1 MPGSFGVDMS
11 AYGDDQIGRV
21 LGARYRLVTPVGSGA
36 SATVYQADDVQL
48 RRTVAVKLLHPTLAA
63 DPTFLKR
70 FRAEAQAA
78 AGLSH
83 PNVMAVFDWGE
94 DNGTPYLVLEYLAG
108 GSLRAMLDLGRL
120 LSPSQALVLG
130 LEAARGLD
138 YAHKRGVVHRDIKP
152 ANLLFGEDGRLR
164 IADFGLARAIS
175 EASWTEPDGVMLGTA
190 RYASPEQA
198 TGQPLDGKSD
208 VYSLALS
215 MVEAVTGS
223 VPFAAETTVAT
234 LMARLGKLLPVSADL
249 GPLAPV
255 LERSGRPD
263 PEERYDSAEMGRA
276 LLATAERLPR
286 PAPLPL
292 VVTQAPK
299 RHDETVL
306 GVPVLAQPSP
316 PARGPATPPMIDP
329 TATVAPVVI
338 APEEVAEPGLSLPS
352 NSVDDS
358 EAIKALNL
366 GKPKKARLGRGALWG
381 MVLALVALVGGGGFW
396 AVTANK
402 VKTHAVPSMLLLPE
416 GEARN
421 LVSPFGF
428 TVQTKAEKSD
438 DTPTPGVVI
447 AQDPPQGTL
456 LKKGDSIYLTVSDGP
471 KLAKLPD
478 ITKLTSAEA
487 KKLLESEKL
496 VYKEAPKVFDENAL
510 IDTVMSWTVEGQ
522 TLAVDAAVAKGTVV
536 EAVVSAGPKPRQVPE
551 IRSMNW
557 EQARAAI
564 EAAGLKAVK
573 LEDIFSE
580 KWAAGIVASIDPGV
594 ESELPRGGEV
604 KIAISKGPDVVIV
617 PNIYASSLTK
627 AVEVLKE
634 AGLEQGTIEG
644 PIDRPVISCDPPPG
658 TKVKRG
664 TKVNLRLG

>member
-120 LSPSQALVLG
+120 LSPSQTLVIG

-198 TGQPLDGKSD
+198 TGQPLDGRSD

-263 PEERYDSAEMGRA
+263 PEERYDAAEMGRA
-276 LLATAERLPR
+276 LLSTAERLPR
-286 PAPLPL
+286 PVPLPL
-292 VVTQAPK
+292 VVTRPPQ
-299 RHDETVL
+299 RQDETAL
-306 GVPVLAQPSP
+306 GVPVLPKPSG
-316 PARGPATPPMIDP
+316 PARGPATAPMITPAAPVDP
-329 TATVAPVVI
+329 VVAPQ
-338 APEEVAEPGLSLPS
+338 EEGAEPALSLPS

-358 EAIKALNL
+358 AAIAALNL
-366 GKPKKARLGRGALWG
+366 GKAKKRRLGRGALWG
-381 MVLALVALVGGGGFW
+381 MVLALLALVGGGAFW
-396 AVTANK
+396 AINVNK
-402 VKTHAVPSMLLLPE
+402 VKSYAVPSLLLLPE

-421 LVSPFGF
+421 TVSPFGF
-428 TVQTKAEKSD
+428 SVQIKTEKSD
-438 DTPTPGVVI
+438 DTPTPGVVL
-447 AQDPPQGTL
+447 AQDPPQGTF
-456 LKKGDSIYLTVSDGP
+456 LKKGDSIYLTLSDGP

-478 ITKLTSAEA
+478 ITKLPFEDA
-487 KKLLESEKL
+487 KKLLETEKL
-496 VYKEAPKVFDENAL
+496 VYKEASRVFDEDAPIN
-510 IDTVMSWTVEGQ
+510 TVMSWSVAGQ
-522 TLAVDAAVAKGTVV
+522 TLPVGSEVAKGTVV
-536 EAVVSAGPKPRQVPE
+536 EAVVSDGPKARQVPE

-557 EQARAAI
+557 EDAKAAV
-564 EAAGLKAVK
+564 EAAGLKPVRQ
-573 LEDIFSE
+573 EDIFSD
-580 KWAAGIVASIDPGV
+580 KWAAGIVAAIDPGV
-594 ESELPRGGEV
+594 ERELPRGGEV
-604 KIAISKGPDVVIV
+604 KIAISKGPDLVTV
-617 PNIYASSLTK
+617 PRIYADSLTK

-644 PIDRPVISCDPPPG
+644 PIDRIVVDTNPKEG

-664 TKVNLRLG
+664 TPVDIKLA

>member
-63 DPTFLKR
+63 DPTFLRR

-120 LSPSQALVLG
+120 LSPSQALVVG

-152 ANLLFGEDGRLR
+152 ANLLFGQDGRLR

-215 MVEAVTGS
+215 IVEAVTGS

-292 VVTQAPK
+292 VITQAPK
-299 RHDETVL
+299 RHDETAL
-306 GVPVLAQPSP
+306 GVPVAPQLSP
-316 PARGPATPPMIDP
+316 PSRGPATTPMVEPP
-329 TATVAPVVI
+329 AAPVIVP
-338 APEEVAEPGLSLPS
+338 AVETAEPGLSLPS

-366 GKPKKARLGRGALWG
+366 GKPKKRRLGRGALWG
-381 MVLALVALVGGGGFW
+381 MVLALVALVGGGAFW
-396 AVTANK
+396 AITVNK
-402 VKTHAVPSMLLLPE
+402 VKTHPVPSLLLLPE

-421 LVSPFGF
+421 LISPFGF
-428 TVQTKAEKSD
+428 AVQVKAEKSD
-438 DTPTPGVVI
+438 DTPTPGVII
-447 AQDPPQGTL
+447 AQDPPAGTP
-456 LKKGDSIYLTVSDGP
+456 LKKGDSILLTVSDGP
-471 KLAKLPD
+471 RLAKLPN
-478 ITKLTSAEA
+478 ITKLTNGEA
-487 KKLLESEKL
+487 KKLLEGEKL
-496 VYKEAPKVFDENAL
+496 VYKEARVFDEDAP

-536 EAVVSAGPKPRQVPE
+536 EAVVSDGPKPRQVPE

-557 EQARAAI
+557 EQAKAAI
-564 EAAGLKAVK
+564 EAAGLKAVRV
-573 LEDIFSE
+573 EDIFSD
-580 KWAAGIVASIDPGV
+580 KWGAGIVASIDPGV
-594 ESELPRGGEV
+594 ERELPRGGEV
-604 KIAISKGPDVVIV
+604 KIAISKGPDLVVV

-644 PIDRPVISCDPPPG
+644 PIERPVISCDPPPG

-664 TKVNLRLG
+664 TPVNLRLG

>member
-1 MPGSFGVDMS
+1 MS

-21 LGARYRLVTPVGSGA
+21 LGARYRLLTPVGSGA

-120 LSPSQALVLG
+120 LSPSQALVVG

-198 TGQPLDGKSD
+198 TGLPLDGKSD

-215 MVEAVTGS
+215 LVESVTGS

-263 PEERYDSAEMGRA
+263 PDERYDSAEMGRA
-276 LLATAERLPR
+276 LLATAERLSR

-292 VVTQAPK
+292 VVTHAPA
-299 RHDETVL
+299 RPDETTI
-306 GVPVLAQPSP
+306 GVPVAAATRS
-316 PARGPATPPMIDP
+316 PATPPMVPPPKP
-329 TATVAPVVI
+329 TPAAAVPD
-338 APEEVAEPGLSLPS
+338 EPSISVPS
-352 NSVDDS
+352 NNNDDS
-358 EAIKALNL
+358 EAIAALNL
-366 GKPKKARLGRGALWG
+366 GGKKKRRLGRGALWG
-381 MVLALVALVGGGGFW
+381 MLLALLALAGGGGFL
-396 AVTANK
+396 AINANK
-402 VKTHAVPSMLLLPE
+402 IVTHPLLSFVLLNVD
-416 GEARN
+416 EAKN
-421 LVSPFGF
+421 NMSPFGYVV
-428 TVQTKAEKSD
+428 TVKPLKSD

-447 AQDPPQGTL
+447 SQEPAPGTPM
-456 LKKGDSIYLTVSDGP
+456 KKGDPVYLTVSDGP
-471 KLAKLPD
+471 KLATLPNV
-478 ITKLTSAEA
+478 TKLTAVEA
-487 KKLLESEKL
+487 KAALETEKL
-496 VYKEAPKVFDENAL
+496 VYKEALHVFDESAL
-510 IDTVMSWTVEGQ
+510 AGTVMSWTVDGQ
-522 TLAVDAAVAKGTVV
+522 TMQPGKQVNKNSVV
-536 EAVVSAGPKPRQVPE
+536 EVLISDGPKPRQVPE

-557 EQARAAI
+557 EEAKAAV
-564 EAAGLKAVK
+564 EAAGLKAVRQ
-573 LEDIFSE
+573 EDIFSD
-580 KWAAGIVASIDPGV
+580 KWAAGIVARLDPGV
-594 ESELPRGGEV
+594 EAELPRGGEV
-604 KIAISKGPDVVIV
+604 KIAISKGSDLVPV
-617 PNIYASSLTK
+617 PNVYADTLEK
-627 AVEVLKE
+627 AVELLKQ
-634 AGLEQGTIEG
+634 AGLEQGTIDG
-644 PIDRPVISCDPPPG
+644 PIDRRVIGIDPKEG
-658 TKVKRG
+658 TLVKRG
-664 TKVNLRLG
+664 TKINLHLG